1 MNKLV
6 KNGMVAVIISPGY
19 GAGWLTW
26 NGTHD
31 YTDMLFDPGL
41 ADLILNNATKDKLLS
56 YATLKWPDASLL
68 GIDKLTVEWIPQG
81 TAFRI
86 NEYDGNESIEIRDK
100 INWHIA

>member
-1 MNKLV
+1 MNKLI
-6 KNGMVAVIISPGY
+6 KNDMVAVIISPGY
-19 GAGWLTW
+19 GAGWSTW
-26 NGTHD
+26 NWEFKD
-31 YTDMLFDPGL
+31 FLLFDSGL

-86 NEYDGNESIEIRDK
+86 NEYDGNESIEIRDE